1 MEVVDYYYKILDLD
15 MNTNTDL
22 IYKAYH
28 EKIEKYR
35 NLPYFNSQQKREV
48 KELKRA
54 KCVLTNS
61 ELRAAYDEII
71 SKSFN
76 EKNKMGENEKKY
88 AKKEKVNS
96 ELINDRI
103 FSMMGITNVP
113 QKNYDVDRQF
123 FSSSNLKSDG
133 KKKTSVNL

>member
-1 MEVVDYYYKILDLD
+1 MEVVDYYYKILDID
-15 MNTNTDL
+15 IGTDSNFV
-22 IYKAYH
+22 YKAYH
-28 EKIEKYR
+28 DKIEKYR
-35 NLPYFNSQQKREV
+35 NLPFFNSAQKSEV

-61 ELRAAYDEII
+61 ELRSLYDEII

-76 EKNKMGENEKKY
+76 EKNKMQENEKKY
-88 AKKEKVNS
+88 SKKEKVNS
-96 ELINDRI
+96 QLINDRI